1 MKTNKLDKN
10 TVIDAIN
17 EQASIYSKKIN
28 IYEQVKELNEEL
40 KNLYENGP
48 IMRSF
53 GFKAEGDAAFNNT
66 KTGFKNPQNISYI
79 SQLEQEMNEE
89 ANAELN
95 EVEALKNE
103 NQNLKNEIEI
113 LKKNHVK

>member
-17 EQASIYSKKIN
+17 EQALIFSKKIN
-28 IYEQVKELNEEL
+28 IYEQVKQLNEEL
-40 KNLYENGP
+40 KNLYESGP

-53 GFKAEGDAAFNNT
+53 GFKTEGDAINNS

-89 ANAELN
+89 SNAELN
-95 EVEALKNE
+95 EVDALKNE
-103 NQNLKNEIEI
+103 NQNLKNELEA
-113 LKKNHVK
+113 LKKNQIK